1 MTDDVDYDS
10 VPVTTE
16 ERYDE
21 ETKSMRWEILINGWS
36 IGNSSSEASA
46 IERGKWL
53 LQDPGGRVTLRRLG
67 IRDWMLSRTPE
78 EVQQRREAQIAARR
92 EEHRKHREQQLR
104 EHRERRRQEG

>member
-46 IERGKWL
+46 IERGAVVARPRWQSHTASTRYK
-53 LQDPGGRVTLRRLG
+53 RL
-67 IRDWMLSRTPE
+67 MLSRTPE

>member
-1 MTDDVDYDS
+1 MTDNIDYDS

-46 IERGKWL
+46 IERGEGL
-53 LQDPGGRVTLRRLG
+53 LQDRGGRATLRRLG
-67 IRDWMLSRTPE
+67 IKDWMLSRTPE

-92 EEHRKHREQQLR
+92 EVHRQRS
-104 EHRERRRQEG
+104 RR